1 MAERDYYQVLGVAKT
16 ASADE
21 IKKAFRR
28 LARKYHPDVNPGDK
42 TAEEKFKE
50 LNQAFEVLSDP
61 KKRPLYDEFGHE
73 AAKFGWDAEKA
84 AVFRQYRSA
93 GPFGGGATA
102 GRGGGGFETGEGGF
116 DFSDLFSDLFG
127 GARRGGGG
135 MPFDFGGAS
144 QPAGPRAG
152 EDLGAS
158 LEIDLAEAVRG
169 AEKEITLDRPSTC
182 PTCGGGGFRSTGG
195 RRVCTECK
203 GTGRVR
209 SARGPFQVASAC
221 PVCRGTGHAPGETCP
236 KCGGTGLVHG
246 PARLSV
252 KIPAGIRDGAK
263 VRLAGQG
270 AAGARGGAPG
280 DLYLQVQVRPHP
292 VFRREDDD
300 LHVALPLTVP
310 EAVSGATVTLPTFDG
325 PLELK
330 VPAGTQSGQK
340 LRLRGRGVP
349 HLRGAGRGDLYAEAR
364 VVVPTGPE
372 AKKAAAGLA
381 DLYPA
386 DVRAGLKA

>member
-1 MAERDYYQVLGVAKT
+1 MAERDYYEVLGVARS
-16 ASADE
+16 ASAEE

-42 TAEEKFKE
+42 AAEEKFKE

-61 KKRPLYDEFGHE
+61 KKRPMYDEFGAE
-73 AAKFGWDAEKA
+73 AAKFGWDPEKA

-93 GPFGGGATA
+93 GPFGGG
-102 GRGGGGFETGEGGF
+102 GRAPPGGFGFETGEGGF

-127 GARRGGGG
+127 GGARRGGG
-135 MPFDFGGAS
+135 MPFDLGGGA
-144 QPAGPRAG
+144 PAASRAG

-158 LEIDLAEAVRG
+158 LEIELAEAVRG

-182 PTCGGGGFRSTGG
+182 STCGGGGFRSTGG
-195 RRVCTECK
+195 RRTCTECR
-203 GTGRVR
+203 GTGKVR

-236 KCGGTGLVHG
+236 RCSGTGLVHG

-270 AAGARGGAPG
+270 AAGPRGGTPG
-280 DLYLQVQVRPHP
+280 DLYLQVRVRAHP
-292 VFRREDDD
+292 IFRREDDD
-300 LHVALPLTVP
+300 LQVALPLTVA
-310 EAVSGATVTLPTFDG
+310 EAVNGAVVSLPTFEG
-325 PLELK
+325 PVELK
-330 VPAGTQSGQK
+330 VPPGTQSGQK
-340 LRLRGRGVP
+340 LRLRGKGVP
-349 HLRGAGRGDLYAEAR
+349 HLRGGGRGDLYAEAR
-364 VVVPTGPE
+364 VMVPTGAR
-372 AKKAAAGLA
+372 AKEAAAALEE
-381 DLYPA
+381 LYPG
-386 DVRAGLKA
+386 DVRASLKI